1 MQIVGETE
9 CATKSF
15 LPPPLPPSLLSLVN
29 FGLVAYA
36 NDAVG
41 LQRTHSC
48 NHTLVGCENVYRA
61 RATTFATTTI
71 LLLIHAYNCKNLGT
85 SLLKMDVSFSL
96 DVLHFMYG
104 LEGRSKGKKGHT
116 YTQTFTHMHAHTFFR
131 LLT

>member
-1 MQIVGETE
+1 MR
-9 CATKSF
+9 CTKSFF

-48 NHTLVGCENVYRA
+48 NHTLAGCENVYRA

-85 SLLKMDVSFSL
+85 SLRKIDVRFRL
-96 DVLHFMYG
+96 NVLHLPCMDSR
-104 LEGRSKGKKGHT
+104 EGVRE
-116 YTQTFTHMHAHTFFR
+116 
-131 LLT
+131 